1 MKMRVLVGAAALGAS
16 VVVSGLTSGCAQ
28 PPRGEPVGR
37 ADVYDTTPAER
48 NSREILPAALAEN
61 SDQVAQHLAGDLQ
74 QIPELNGPDRATV
87 VFGDIV
93 NKTSIVPTS
102 DFEAFRTRTRQK
114 LMQSSYIR
122 SKLNFIENRARL
134 ENLQDREMIGNGRKP
149 MDPDRTFFLNGA
161 MYRIA
166 RGATESVNLYELSWE
181 LTRASDG
188 SIVWQSAPYEVK
200 QVR

>member
-1 MKMRVLVGAAALGAS
+1 MNTRALVGGATLLSAAL
-16 VVVSGLTSGCAQ
+16 LSGCAQ

-61 SDQVAQHLAGDLQ
+61 SDQVAQHLAADMQ
-74 QIPELNGPDRATV
+74 QIPELNGADRATV

-93 NKTSIVPTS
+93 NKTGIVPTT

-122 SKLNFIENRARL
+122 SRINFVENRARL
-134 ENLQDREMIGNGRKP
+134 ENLQDRELVGSGRKP
-149 MDPDRTFFLNGA
+149 LDADRTFFLNGA
-161 MYRIA
+161 MYRIT
-166 RGATESVNLYELSWE
+166 RGNSESVNLYELSWE

-188 SIVWQSAPYEVK
+188 SIVWSSAPYEIK